1 MEKKEQKI
9 IKTINKIFD
18 RLEKRKPLYKT
29 LKSKKVNNNETLY
42 IDYYGEIIPLPE
54 AVNRVF
60 KINKKLK
67 KINI

>member
-1 MEKKEQKI
+1 METKEQKI

-18 RLEKRKPLYKT
+18 RLEKGIPLHKE

-42 IDYYGEIIPLPE
+42 IDYQREIIPLSE

-67 KINI
+67 K

>member
-1 MEKKEQKI
+1 
-9 IKTINKIFD
+9 
-18 RLEKRKPLYKT
+18 LEKRKPLYKT

-42 IDYYGEIIPLPE
+42 IDYYGEIIPLSE